1 MKKSKQLLYFLAL
14 LALILALR
22 PVEIL
27 SMAQAGTY
35 VQILPETEAAQP
47 KEFLS
52 EETPAKG
59 IILKMTVPEDTD
71 LEGSI
76 PEETALEEATLKE
89 TISEEATLEETI
101 LIEATPEETSPEDTP
116 PIETTPIETTPEET
130 QQTETQVVP
139 PDPSDNPSKTESSAS
154 VSMPSDIIQEP
165 AMAPVRIATRSNTEP
180 REIVKVMTP
189 YSDILI
195 LAERQNARE
204 LLETKL
210 ENREFSTAAVLFSDK
225 TRELYPIR
233 YDLDALDMAQTGLIS
248 LNGTVEVPDDVSMD
262 PELTAVTLP
271 VFLYDPKAPCELPV
285 RSSDPVHDSQLLLAQ
300 NSSFEDL
307 QKALKDN
314 RSTYLYLDDSIVL
327 EVLLT
332 WDVSSVIFGTPGTY
346 RIHGIP
352 ELPEG
357 IILSGELSSFPC
369 DIIIQ
374 ETGGFSLTPPIYDGI
389 SFFTRWTKPTPQL
402 EKFHRYYAVGDNG
415 AWQED
420 TTGKFML
427 IASHN
432 TQLMS
437 VFYYEDFLFDV
448 PYYFQLEYD
457 GECSNILK
465 VCLNEGDLHY
475 DLIEGDR
482 DGGDRGEQTPP
493 TVTLPPDQPDDT
505 PPLGTTRPEGTI
517 PPETRPEETLPEEAD
532 PEKTY
537 PAGQEDTSR
546 NGSSSG
552 ASLSP
557 LPEAEPSVKTP
568 EEQAAEPSGAAA
580 IASAA
585 SPSPTEATETAA
597 TTAAMSAPAPT
608 GQEADTADYTILS
621 GRRIHKELE
630 LNPGRP
636 VVITKH
642 RIRLEIPDDTGLFS
656 SMSEQSLFRAEVMSL
671 ADNQISVVL
680 SMDGVPL
687 AALPSMTITMP
698 WKADGEKPVLEVTN
712 EHGKV
717 LGTAAYLDS
726 STITYQLS
734 ENGIFTI
741 ETQKAASAPAAVTPP
756 APVVPTDG
764 QTGDSV
770 SSGSSSV
777 ALVVCILL
785 AGILTSGF
793 FILRFHRRGRRKQ
806 P

>member
-1 MKKSKQLLYFLAL
+1 
-14 LALILALR
+14 
-22 PVEIL
+22 
-27 SMAQAGTY
+27 
-35 VQILPETEAAQP
+35 
-47 KEFLS
+47 
-52 EETPAKG
+52 
-59 IILKMTVPEDTD
+59 
-71 LEGSI
+71 
-76 PEETALEEATLKE
+76 
-89 TISEEATLEETI
+89 
-101 LIEATPEETSPEDTP
+101 
-116 PIETTPIETTPEET
+116 
-130 QQTETQVVP
+130 
-139 PDPSDNPSKTESSAS
+139 
-154 VSMPSDIIQEP
+154 
-165 AMAPVRIATRSNTEP
+165 MAPVRIATRSNAEP
-180 REIVKVMTP
+180 REIVKVMAP

-300 NSSFEDL
+300 DSSFGDL

-352 ELPEG
+352 DLPKG
-357 IILSGELSSFPC
+357 IILSDEFSSFTC

-374 ETGGFSLTPPIYDGI
+374 DTGVFSLTPPIFDGI
-389 SFFTRWTKPTPQL
+389 SFFTCWAKPTPQL
-402 EKFHRYYAVGDNG
+402 DKLHRYYAIGNDG
-415 AWQED
+415 KWQED
-420 TTGKFML
+420 TSGKFMQ
-427 IASHN
+427 IAAYD

-437 VFYYEDFLFDV
+437 VIYVEDFLFNV

-465 VCLNEGDLHY
+465 VYITEDDVYY

-552 ASLSP
+552 ASGNPARHNVVSDLTNGPGYQENVTASASLSP

-585 SPSPTEATETAA
+585 SPAPTEATETAA

-756 APVVPTDG
+756 APVVPADG
-764 QTGDSV
+764 QTDDSV

-785 AGILTSGF
+785 AGIPASGF
-793 FILRFHRRGRRKQ
+793 FVLRFHRRGRRKQ

>member
-1 MKKSKQLLYFLAL
+1 
-14 LALILALR
+14 
-22 PVEIL
+22 
-27 SMAQAGTY
+27 
-35 VQILPETEAAQP
+35 
-47 KEFLS
+47 
-52 EETPAKG
+52 
-59 IILKMTVPEDTD
+59 
-71 LEGSI
+71 
-76 PEETALEEATLKE
+76 
-89 TISEEATLEETI
+89 
-101 LIEATPEETSPEDTP
+101 
-116 PIETTPIETTPEET
+116 
-130 QQTETQVVP
+130 
-139 PDPSDNPSKTESSAS
+139 
-154 VSMPSDIIQEP
+154 
-165 AMAPVRIATRSNTEP
+165 MAPVRIATRSNAEP

-210 ENREFSTAAVLFSDK
+210 ENREFSTAAVLFSDR

-233 YDLDALDMAQTGLIS
+233 YDLDALDMTQTGLIT

-300 NSSFEDL
+300 DSSFGDL

-332 WDVSSVIFGTPGTY
+332 WDASSVIFGTPGTY
-346 RIHGIP
+346 RILGIP

-402 EKFHRYYAVGDNG
+402 EKFRRYYAVGDNG

-465 VCLNEGDLHY
+465 VCLTEGDLHY
-475 DLIEGDR
+475 ELIEGDR

-585 SPSPTEATETAA
+585 SPAPTEATETAA

-756 APVVPTDG
+756 APVVPADG
-764 QTGDSV
+764 QTDDSL

-785 AGILTSGF
+785 AGIPASGF
-793 FILRFHRRGRRKQ
+793 FVLRFHRRGRRKQ